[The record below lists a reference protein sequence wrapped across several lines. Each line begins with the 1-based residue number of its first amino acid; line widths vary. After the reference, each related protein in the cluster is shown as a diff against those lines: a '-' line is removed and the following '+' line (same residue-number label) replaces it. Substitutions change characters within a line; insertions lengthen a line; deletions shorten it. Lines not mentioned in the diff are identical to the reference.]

1 MTNYVVSTKTKDGK
15 KFEKL
20 IGSESKEVAIK
31 TFPKVYGLSVLSIK
45 KCTKKDIGTFRRGVR

>member
-1 MTNYVVSTKTKDGK
+1 
-15 KFEKL
+15 EKL